1 MPWLRA
7 RVTPAARP
15 MVDQALEPNVADV
28 ATDGDDYTIDDL
40 CRSLARRL
48 DDDALAEVRRAY
60 EFGARAH
67 EGQQRFTGEAY
78 ITHPLSVARTV
89 AELSLD
95 ADSIIAALLHDV
107 LEDTSVSRDT
117 LEKTFGDSVAS
128 IVDGL
133 SKLTHLSF
141 NTRAEQQA
149 ANLQKMMLAMVDDI
163 RVVLI
168 KLADRL
174 HNMRTLHVLPQAKR
188 YRIARETLDIYA
200 PIANRLGMNTVRH
213 ELEDL
218 AFAAHYP
225 MRYRILANAVRR
237 ARGNRKELMQKIE
250 VVMADRLKGEGF
262 DAEVQGREKPL
273 YSMYRKMREKHLSFH
288 EVFDK
293 FAIRVIVDSVDSC
306 YRALGLLHNLYK
318 PVPGRFKDYIAIP
331 KANGYQS
338 LHTALF
344 GPHSIA
350 IEVQIRTA
358 DMDRFAES
366 GIAAHWLYKAGS
378 NDSEHPLKTHGP
390 AREWLRN
397 LLDMQQSTGSSVEF
411 LEHVKMDLFPDEMY
425 VFSPRGDIFKL
436 PAQATVIDFA
446 YAVHSDVG
454 HTCVAAKIDRRL
466 APLSTPLQSGQT
478 VEVITAPGSKPSPLW
493 LNFVVTGKART
504 AIRHYLKHQA
514 SEEAIEFG
522 RRLLLRH
529 LDRHGLK
536 IEDIEEATLNSV
548 LSEFGYREASQ
559 LWIDI
564 GLGSR
569 LPSQVARRLVPENLQ
584 QAAASSRAPSRVEP
598 VLVEGGDSMIITFA
612 RCCRP
617 IPGDNIQ
624 GFLSAGRGVVIHR
637 ASCSNVAD
645 YRRRPDK
652 WLPVEWAPDVEAEFS
667 ACVRVEMMDRR
678 GVLARVA
685 TLIADQDSNI
695 EHLDFQD
702 RDGVTSVMRITLS
715 VRDRRHLARIIR
727 TMRQLPSVMRV
738 KRDRP

>member
-1 MPWLRA
+1 M
-7 RVTPAARP
+7 VEQAATAGSPGSTRGP
-15 MVDQALEPNVADV
+15 DPPD
-28 ATDGDDYTIDDL
+28 IDAL
-40 CRSLARRL
+40 CRLLERRFDAAAL
-48 DDDALAEVRRAY
+48 DEVRRAY
-60 EFGARAH
+60 AFGADAH
-67 EGQQRFTGEAY
+67 AGQQRVTGEAY
-78 ITHPLSVARTV
+78 ITHPLSVAATV
-89 AELSLD
+89 AEFSLD
-95 ADSIIAALLHDV
+95 ADSIVAALLHDV

-117 LEKTFGDSVAS
+117 LEREFGGAVAG

-141 NTRAEQQA
+141 DSRAEQQA

-174 HNMRTLHVLPQAKR
+174 HNMRTLHVLDSAR
-188 YRIARETLDIYA
+188 RRRIARETLDIYA
-200 PIANRLGMNTVRH
+200 PLANRLGMNRVRH

-218 AFAAHYP
+218 AFAALYP
-225 MRYRILANAVRR
+225 LRYRVLANAVRR

-250 VVMADRLKGEGF
+250 VVMADRLQDEGF
-262 DAEVQGREKPL
+262 EAQVQGREKPL
-273 YSMYRKMREKHLSFH
+273 YSMYRKMREKHLSFS

-293 FAIRVIVDSVDSC
+293 FAIRVIVDSVDAC
-306 YRALGLLHNLYK
+306 YRTLGLLHNLYK

-366 GIAAHWLYKAGS
+366 GIAAHWLYKAGES
-378 NDSEHPLKTHGP
+378 EGEHPLKSHGP

-466 APLSTPLQSGQT
+466 APLSTPLRSGQT
-478 VEVITAPGSKPSPLW
+478 VEVINAPGSRPSPLW

-504 AIRHYLKHQA
+504 AIRHYLKHWA
-514 SEEAIEFG
+514 SEEAVEFG
-522 RRLLLRH
+522 RRLLRRH
-529 LDRHGLK
+529 LDRYDMA
-536 IEDIEEATLNSV
+536 IEDIDAEALAGA
-548 LSEFGYREASQ
+548 LRDYGYSDAEQ
-559 LWIDI
+559 LWIEI
-564 GLGSR
+564 GLGNR
-569 LPSQVARRLVPENLQ
+569 LPSQVARRLVPEAVRTRYAGEQ
-584 QAAASSRAPSRVEP
+584 REGPPRVEP
-598 VLVEGGDSMIITFA
+598 VLVEGGDSMVISFA

-652 WLPVEWAPDVEAEFS
+652 WLPVEWAPDADGEFS
-667 ACVRVEMMDRR
+667 ASVRVDMMDRR

-685 TLIADQDSNI
+685 TLISDQSSNI
-695 EHLDFQD
+695 EHLDFED
-702 RDGVTSVMRITLS
+702 RDGVTSTLRIILS
-715 VRDRRHLARIIR
+715 VRDRVHLARIIR
-727 TMRQLPSVMRV
+727 TLRQLPAVMRV
-738 KRDRP
+738 RRETR

>member
-1 MPWLRA
+1 
-7 RVTPAARP
+7 
-15 MVDQALEPNVADV
+15 MVEQALDPGSRAASAAGDEPYD
-28 ATDGDDYTIDDL
+28 IDHL
-40 CRSLARRL
+40 CRTLSRRF
-48 DDDALAEVRRAY
+48 DADALAEVRRAY

-67 EGQQRFTGEAY
+67 EGQQRDTGEAY

-89 AELSLD
+89 AEFSLD

-107 LEDTSVSRDT
+107 LEDTSVSRGT
-117 LEKTFGDSVAS
+117 LEASFGASVAR

-133 SKLTHLSF
+133 SKLTHLTFSS
-141 NTRAEQQA
+141 RAEQQA

-174 HNMRTLHVLPQAKR
+174 HNMRTLQALPPEKR
-188 YRIARETLDIYA
+188 HRIARETLDIYA

-218 AFAAHYP
+218 AFAARYP

-237 ARGNRKELMQKIE
+237 ARGNRKELMNKVE
-250 VVMADRLKGEGF
+250 VVMAERLREEGCE
-262 DAEVQGREKPL
+262 AEVQGREKPI
-273 YSMYRKMREKHLSFH
+273 YSMYRKMRDKHLSFH

-293 FAIRVIVDSVDSC
+293 FAVRVIVDSVDSC
-306 YRALGLLHNLYK
+306 YRALGLVHNLYM

-366 GIAAHWLYKAGS
+366 GIAAHWIYKAG
-378 NDSEHPLKTHGP
+378 DESEHPLKNQGP

-411 LEHVKMDLFPDEMY
+411 LETVKMDLFPDEMY
-425 VFSPRGDIFKL
+425 VFSPKGDIFKL
-436 PAQATVIDFA
+436 PRHATVIDFA

-466 APLSTPLQSGQT
+466 APLSTPLESGQT

-504 AIRHYLKHQA
+504 AIRHYLKHRA
-514 SEEAIEFG
+514 SAEAVDFG
-522 RRLLLRH
+522 RRLLARH
-529 LDRHGLK
+529 LDRHELR
-536 IEDIEEATLNSV
+536 IDDISDQALAAV
-548 LSEFGYREASQ
+548 VGEFGYRDAEQ
-559 LWIDI
+559 MWIDI

-569 LPSQVARRLVPENLQ
+569 LPSQVARRLVPDQLQ
-584 QAAASSRAPSRVEP
+584 QATAARSDARRMEP
-598 VLVEGGDSMIITFA
+598 VLVEGGDSMVISFA

-624 GFLSAGRGVVIHR
+624 GFLTAGRGVVVHR

-652 WLPVEWAPDVEAEFS
+652 WLPVEWAPDVDGEFS
-667 ACVRVEMMDRR
+667 ASVRAEMMDRR

-695 EHLDFQD
+695 EHLAFED
-702 RDGVTSVMRITLS
+702 RDGVTSVLRITLS

-738 KRDRP
+738 RREQP

>member
-1 MPWLRA
+1 
-7 RVTPAARP
+7 
-15 MVDQALEPNVADV
+15 MVEQALENGSRPAEAAAD
-28 ATDGDDYTIDDL
+28 GYSIDDL
-40 CRSLARRL
+40 CATLVRRL
-48 DDDALAEVRRAY
+48 DETALAEVRRAY

-67 EGQQRFTGEAY
+67 EGQQRITGEAY

-89 AELSLD
+89 AEFSLD
-95 ADSIIAALLHDV
+95 TDSIIAALLHDV
-107 LEDTSVSRDT
+107 LEDTSVT
-117 LEKTFGDSVAS
+117 HQMLEKSFGSTVAS

-133 SKLTHLSF
+133 SKLSHLSF
-141 NTRAEQQA
+141 NSRAEQQA

-174 HNMRTLHVLPQAKR
+174 HNMRTLQGLPQEKR
-188 YRIARETLDIYA
+188 HRIARETLDIYA
-200 PIANRLGMNTVRH
+200 PIANRLGMNILRH

-218 AFAAHYP
+218 AFAALYP

-237 ARGNRKELMQKIE
+237 ARGNRKEMMNKIE
-250 VVMADRLKGEGF
+250 VVMADRLKNEGF
-262 DAEVQGREKPL
+262 DADVQGREKPL

-293 FAIRVIVDSVDSC
+293 FAMRVIVDSVDSC
-306 YRALGLLHNLYK
+306 YRALGLLHNLYM

-366 GIAAHWLYKAGS
+366 GIAAHWIYKSGAA
-378 NDSEHPLKTHGP
+378 SEHPLKTHGA

-425 VFSPRGDIFKL
+425 VFSPKGDIFKL
-436 PAQATVIDFA
+436 PKNATVIDFA

-466 APLSTPLQSGQT
+466 APLSTPLESGQT

-514 SEEAIEFG
+514 TEEAVEFG
-522 RRLLLRH
+522 RRLLRRH
-529 LDRHGLK
+529 LDRHDLA
-536 IEDIEEATLNSV
+536 IDDIGEEALQAV
-548 LSEFGYREASQ
+548 VHEFGYRDMHQ

-569 LPSQVARRLVPENLQ
+569 LPSQVARRLIPEQ
-584 QAAASSRAPSRVEP
+584 PATEAPATRPARRVEP
-598 VLVEGGDSMIITFA
+598 VLVEGGESMVINFA

-652 WLPVEWAPDVEAEFS
+652 WLPVEWAPDLYGEFS
-667 ACVRVEMMDRR
+667 ASVRVEMMDRR

-695 EHLDFQD
+695 EHLDFEN
-702 RDGVTSVMRITLS
+702 RDGVTSGLRIVLS
-715 VRDRRHLARIIR
+715 VRDRRQLARIIR
-727 TMRQLPSVMRV
+727 TLRQLPAVMRV
-738 KRDRP
+738 KREQP

>member
-1 MPWLRA
+1 
-7 RVTPAARP
+7 
-15 MVDQALEPNVADV
+15 MVDQTLERS
-28 ATDGDDYTIDDL
+28 TQSLISDDEYTIDDL
-40 CRSLARRL
+40 CATLQRRF
-48 DDDALAEVRRAY
+48 DDAALAEIRRAY

-67 EGQQRFTGEAY
+67 EGQQRITGEAY

-89 AELSLD
+89 AEFALD
-95 ADSIIAALLHDV
+95 SDSIIAALLHDV
-107 LEDTSVSRDT
+107 LEDTSVSHDT
-117 LEKTFGDSVAS
+117 LKQSFGEGVAS

-133 SKLTHLSF
+133 SKLTHLNF

-174 HNMRTLHVLPQAKR
+174 HNMRTLQALPPDKR
-188 YRIARETLDIYA
+188 RRIARETLDIYA
-200 PIANRLGMNTVRH
+200 PIANRLGMNIVRH

-218 AFAAHYP
+218 AFAALYP
-225 MRYRILANAVRR
+225 MRYRVLADAVRR

-250 VVMADRLKGEGF
+250 VLLADRLKGENF
-262 DAEVQGREKPL
+262 NADVQGREKPL
-273 YSMYRKMREKHLSFH
+273 YSMYRKMRQKHLSFS

-293 FAIRVIVDSVDSC
+293 FAIRIIVDSVDDC
-306 YRALGLLHNLYK
+306 YRALGLVHNLYK

-331 KANGYQS
+331 KTNGYQS

-366 GIAAHWLYKAGS
+366 GIAAHWLYKAGES
-378 NDSEHPLKTHGP
+378 SSEHPLKTHGP

-436 PAQATVIDFA
+436 PAHATVIDFA

-466 APLSTPLQSGQT
+466 APLSTPLESGQT
-478 VEVITAPGSKPSPLW
+478 VEIITTPGSRPSPLW

-504 AIRHYLKHQA
+504 AIRNYLKHRA
-514 SEEAIEFG
+514 SAEAVDFG
-522 RRLLLRH
+522 RRLLRRH
-529 LDRHGLK
+529 LDHYGM
-536 IEDIEEATLNSV
+536 DIDDISDSALQKV
-548 LSEFGYREASQ
+548 LREFGYRNAEQ
-559 LWIDI
+559 LWVDI

-569 LPSQVARRLVPENLQ
+569 LPSQVARHLLPDEPPRRGTPAREGR
-584 QAAASSRAPSRVEP
+584 SVEP
-598 VLVEGGDSMIITFA
+598 VIVEGGDSMVISFA

-637 ASCSNVAD
+637 ASCSNIAD

-652 WLPVEWAPDVEAEFS
+652 WLPVEWAPDVDAEFS
-667 ACVRVEMMDRR
+667 ANVRVEMMDRR

-702 RDGVTSVMRITLS
+702 RDGVTSVLRITLS
-715 VRDRRHLARIIR
+715 VRDRRHLARLIR

-738 KRDRP
+738 RRDRP